1 MSTHRYVLCGAA
13 ALLVHLAAGCGAV
26 DFDSFKTD
34 DETDKWLRN
43 TSPTYTRMVKEIKA
57 RKNVRGYR
65 FAANDNIRA
74 GMAAWVD
81 GFLEIQLNPKLK
93 GPRRIT
99 TLVFEIANGYRA
111 PEHQAI
117 DLAADKGLIRTPE
130 QFGLAHEIYEYE
142 ALRLQ
147 RQVLIELESRVGR
160 LPKDFFYLVTPPARS
175 AKDYRMPGLY
185 QYLKAQKKS
194 GHTAHYY
201 KYFHLRT
208 SKRQGP
214 KKAPKRPPDS

>member
-13 ALLVHLAAGCGAV
+13 ALLVHLAAGCV
-26 DFDSFKTD
+26 DFHSFKTD
-34 DETDKWLRN
+34 EETDKWLRN
-43 TSPTYTRMVKEIKA
+43 TSPTYARMVKEIKA

-74 GMAAWVD
+74 GMVTWVD
-81 GFLEIQLNPKLK
+81 GFMEIQLSPKLK

-99 TLVFEIANGYRA
+99 TLIFEIANAYRS
-111 PEHQAI
+111 PEHQAV
-117 DLAADKGLIRTPE
+117 DLAADRGLIRTQE
-130 QFGLAHEIYEYE
+130 EFGLAHEMCEYE

-147 RQVLIELESRVGR
+147 RQVLIEVESRAGR
-160 LPKDFFYLVTPPARS
+160 LPKEFFYLVTPPARS
-175 AKDYRMPGLY
+175 AREYRMPGLY
-185 QYLKAQKKS
+185 QYLNAQKKS

-201 KYFHLRT
+201 KFFHQRT
-208 SKRQGP
+208 SKRQKP

>member
-1 MSTHRYVLCGAA
+1 MSIHRYVLCGAA

-43 TSPTYTRMVKEIKA
+43 TSPMYARMVKEIKA

-65 FAANDNIRA
+65 FVANDKIRA

-81 GFLEIQLNPKLK
+81 GFQEIQLNPKLK
-93 GPRRIT
+93 GPRRIA

-111 PEHQAI
+111 PEHQGI

-130 QFGLAHEIYEYE
+130 EFGLAHEIYEYE

-185 QYLKAQKKS
+185 QFLKTQKKS
-194 GHTAHYY
+194 GHTAHYFRW
-201 KYFHLRT
+201 FHRRRAE
-208 SKRQGP
+208 RQGP
-214 KKAPKRPPDS
+214 KKSPKRTPDN

>member
-1 MSTHRYVLCGAA
+1 MSTYRYVLCGAA
-13 ALLVHLAAGCGAV
+13 ALVIHMAAGAV

-34 DETDKWLRN
+34 EETDKWLRD
-43 TSPTYTRMVKEIKA
+43 TSPTYARMIKEIKA

-65 FAANDNIRA
+65 FVTRDDIRA
-74 GMAAWVD
+74 GVAKWED
-81 GFLEIQLNPKLK
+81 GFMEIQLNSKLK

-99 TLVFEIANGYRA
+99 TLIFEIANAYRS

-117 DLAADKGLIRTPE
+117 DLAVDKGLIRTQE
-130 QFGLAHEIYEYE
+130 EFGLAHEIYEYE

-147 RQVLIELESRVGR
+147 RQVLIELESRAGR

-185 QYLKAQKKS
+185 QYLNAQKKS

-208 SKRQGP
+208 SKRQKP
-214 KKAPKRPPDS
+214 RKAPASRR